1 MDQRADE
8 PFARRESQNGQISK
22 HIYSPVGCHPKVALP
37 ILENGCYGIPGEAV
51 FFSVMVGNAIMDAVE
66 AVRFRSDPQRM
77 ITIHEENIRYNRGA
91 VEPGNHVASPLSSG
105 IVLHSQLGSGPAQSG
120 PNRPR
125 QPRSNTQYSVARWIF
140 RLILEIETERVCRQ
154 AAKHF
159 AAKPDISG
167 GVFGQTKGILTGI
180 SVFFVVTSQFIAF
193 NSAK

>member
-22 HIYSPVGCHPKVALP
+22 HIYSPVGCHPKVALL
-37 ILENGCYGIPGEAV
+37 ILENGCYGVSGEAV
-51 FFSVMVGNAIMDAVE
+51 CFSVMVGNAIMDAVE

-91 VEPGNHVASPLSSG
+91 IEPRNHIASPFAFRV
-105 IVLHSQLGSGPAQSG
+105 VLHPHFGPGPAQSG

-125 QPRSNTQYSVARWIF
+125 RPRSNTQHSVARWIF
-140 RLILEIETERVCRQ
+140 RLILEIETERVCRP

-167 GVFGQTKGILTGI
+167 GVFGQ
-180 SVFFVVTSQFIAF
+180 A
-193 NSAK
+193 